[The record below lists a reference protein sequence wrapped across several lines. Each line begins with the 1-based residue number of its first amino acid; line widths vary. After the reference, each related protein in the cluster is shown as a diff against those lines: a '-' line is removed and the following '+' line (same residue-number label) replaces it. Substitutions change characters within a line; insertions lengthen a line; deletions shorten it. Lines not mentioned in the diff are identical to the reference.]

1 MSREELKSLALK
13 LYDAGFNVIPVN
25 KNKKPLQKSWSAKER
40 RPRKELEKPKKE
52 WTGHA
57 ICGGPANP
65 FGDVGHIIFID
76 VDQISILE
84 KCPTLNNLIS
94 KTVNWKTGPRC
105 PTCGE
110 KELEIIKEGERFKC
124 KKCKTEFT
132 VEKAKFGRTA
142 MFSAEPHAL
151 KKYFGNTTKRYGPI
165 EILINNYALIPP
177 SIHPTGVRYEWIKP
191 IDFTQPNFGIHPLT
205 EEEIESILKEL
216 KELGLLQEKT
226 QETQQTK
233 ELTEELKELNDTTI
247 LKIKDILK
255 PGYIPGKRQDFWLYV
270 SGWFAKAKISPYSCA
285 KVLKMLYD
293 ETGDTDDI
301 RSRGAQI
308 VSTYEKAGIS
318 VDKQQLANILGA
330 EPYGP
335 YKGKNPDAE
344 IAGKSG
350 LQEIFEEALGKEQA
364 IRIIYEME
372 KILKQASPFN
382 DATFS
387 LINEEA
393 GLYYVN
399 DPKRKRISRWREVW
413 NENYK
418 ENTWSEGQIIIG
430 AYIKELKYIENVYT
444 QEPEWEALWETSD
457 GRTFKTTG
465 SIDEHIE
472 KLKRFG
478 VIRSRYYAED
488 ALQSIF
494 QAFLEKGKASKT
506 KTIVLRGFYLDEN
519 GKIATDRE
527 DIIKEEEFNERK
539 GKLALA
545 LETLNEMAKYYP
557 ADSFGVAV
565 KWHISAP
572 FNFIKKLMK
581 KEFLP
586 NLAIV
591 GPPGMGKTTLALI
604 GGSIWGLRL
613 FSEYLVAAENISSSA
628 RVAKY
633 LSKWT
638 YQILFDNA
646 SRVFEEPKY
655 YEIRELLKTA
665 IETTIARGKHV
676 KGEWKETPSLAT
688 PVFTIDTAAAEK
700 MDIAEKRRSIF
711 VRVSIK
717 DWTKEKAE
725 EFTKKFGEKGTGAQE
740 ILSEIGAWITTLI
753 LERDDILEKS
763 WNEMA
768 EEILTTLYKLAD
780 MEPPSWIKAQPQ
792 AQETVLTE
800 LYEEQKTMI
809 IQAIH
814 EYVANIIIKY
824 GSREDL
830 NSSPRLY
837 DRIDTITVR
846 NYPSAIK
853 IINGKICIFKEFLDI
868 LSEKGVGITSLKD
881 LADLM
886 KWEYTQVFSRTLNIN
901 TKAVMI
907 KPEEIEEKEE
917 TTLSGYNHKN

>member
-1 MSREELKSLALK
+1 MNREELKNWALK
-13 LYDAGFNVIPVN
+13 LYDASFNVVPVDSD
-25 KNKKPLQKSWSAKER
+25 KRPLVSWGSDKRIER
-40 RPRKELEKPKKE
+40 EELEKKLSLAS
-52 WTGHA
+52 GIA
-57 ICGGPANP
+57 IVGGPENP
-65 FGDVGHIIFID
+65 LKYIADIMLAD
-76 VDQISILE
+76 VDKTNALNKYPILAS
-84 KCPTLNNLIS
+84 LLI
-94 KTVNWKTGPRC
+94 KTVSWYTGPRC
-105 PTCGE
+105 PKCE
-110 KELEIIKEGERFKC
+110 AKHLEVVERGKRFKC
-124 KKCKTEFT
+124 SKCSIEFSLEEGKRGIGALFFVDKDAIKGSRRFGD
-132 VEKAKFGRTA
+132 VE
-142 MFSAEPHAL
+142 L
-151 KKYFGNTTKRYGPI
+151 
-165 EILINNYALIPP
+165 LVNNYQLIPP
-177 SIHPTGVRYEWIKP
+177 SIHPSGVQYEWIKGP
-191 IDFTQPNFGIHPLT
+191 DFTSPTYGIYKLD
-205 EEEIESILKEL
+205 ESEL
-216 KELGLLQEKT
+216 KALLNELDYKEEKT
-226 QETQQTK
+226 EQIQEEK
-233 ELTEELKELNDTTI
+233 GIDESNLRELNDTQI
-247 LKIKDILK
+247 IRIKELLK
-255 PGYIPGKRQDFWLYV
+255 PGYTPGKRQDFWLYV

-318 VDKQQLANILGA
+318 VDKQQLASILGA

-444 QEPEWEALWETSD
+444 QEPEWEAVWETSD

-488 ALQSIF
+488 ALQGIF
-494 QAFLEKGKASKT
+494 QAFLEKGKASKE

-519 GKIATDRE
+519 NKIATDRE

-545 LETLNEMAKYYP
+545 LETLNEMAKYFSE
-557 ADSFGVAV
+557 DSFGVAV
-565 KWHISAP
+565 KWHIAAP
-572 FNFIKKLMK
+572 FNFIKKLTK

-586 NLAIV
+586 NLVIV

-604 GGSIWGLRL
+604 GSSIWGLRI
-613 FSEYLVAAENISSSA
+613 SEYLISAENISSPA
-628 RVAKY
+628 RVAHY
-633 LSKWT
+633 LSMWT
-638 YQILFDNA
+638 YQILIDNA
-646 SRVFEEPKY
+646 SRVFEDPRY
-655 YEIRELLKTA
+655 FEIRELLKTA
-665 IETTIARGKHV
+665 IETTTVRGKYV
-676 KGEWKETPSLAT
+676 RGEWKETPSLTT
-688 PVFTIDTAAAEK
+688 PVFTIDTAAVEK
-700 MDIAEKRRSIF
+700 MDIAEKRRSVFI
-711 VRVSIK
+711 RTSIK
-717 DWTKEKAE
+717 DWSAEKTKEFSE
-725 EFTKKFGEKGTGAQE
+725 KFGEKGTNMHE

-753 LERDDILEKS
+753 LERDDLIEKQ

-792 AQETVLTE
+792 AQENVLTE

-824 GSREDL
+824 GNREDL
-830 NSSPRLY
+830 NNLPHLY
-837 DRIDTITVR
+837 DRIDIITVR

-853 IINGKICIFKEFLDI
+853 IINGKICIFKEFLNV
-868 LSEKGVGITSLKD
+868 LSEKGIGITSLKD
-881 LADLM
+881 LAELM
-886 KWEYTQVFSRTLNIN
+886 KWEYTQVHSRTFNIN

-907 KPEEIEEKEE
+907 KPEELNEEKEIK
-917 TTLSGYNHKN
+917 LSGYNHKN